1 MTAQS
6 AHRWPQVRSLIN
18 AVDYKIKEFIEEWED
33 GSSEIFELYLSEIKR
48 FEPLN
53 DEEIFQIISN
63 IKHIEEIEV
72 GDDCNVFIT
81 INKATLVACYE
92 AQLQEWKEES
102 DIKNFGRYEPF

>member
-1 MTAQS
+1 M
-6 AHRWPQVRSLIN
+6 RRLIN

-63 IKHIEEIEV
+63 IISGEFLNLKLAEFLIFLEFKMMILVHMLA
-72 GDDCNVFIT
+72 
-81 INKATLVACYE
+81 INPAK
-92 AQLQEWKEES
+92 
-102 DIKNFGRYEPF
+102 I